1 MSKVY
6 AISNQKGGVA
16 KSTTAVNMA
25 ACLSGRG
32 KRVLLIDIDPQCNL
46 STIADAIN
54 DGMDRKAIG
63 TIKNI
68 EMVMK
73 DSCTI
78 GEAVQHKEKYD
89 IVPSSMLLAT
99 IDSALNPFDKLHKVK
114 KAVDSIKD
122 NYDYIFID
130 CPPSLGTLTAN
141 ALVAA
146 DEVIIPACADILSY
160 QGVTQL
166 VDTIQAARNLNGDL
180 KISGILITRYHTRKR
195 LNRDLLALFIELA
208 NSIGTRLLDSR
219 IRECSAVAEAQAQA
233 EDIYTYDKKCN
244 AAEDY
249 TAAVNEIFGK
259 GDAE

>member
-6 AISNQKGGVA
+6 AIANQKGGVA
-16 KSTTAVNMA
+16 KSTTALNMA

-32 KRVLLIDIDPQCNL
+32 KRVLLIDLDPQCNL

-54 DGMDRKAIG
+54 DGMDRQAIG

-73 DSCTI
+73 DACTI
-78 GEAVQHKEKYD
+78 SEAVQHKEKYD
-89 IVPSSMLLAT
+89 IVPSSMMLAT
-99 IDSALNPFDKLHKVK
+99 IDSVLSPFDKLTKIK
-114 KAVDSIKD
+114 KAVDAVRSE
-122 NYDYIFID
+122 YDYVFID

-146 DEVIIPACADILSY
+146 DEVLIPACADILSY

-166 VDTIQAARNLNGDL
+166 ADTVQAARNMNSSLE
-180 KISGILITRYHTRKR
+180 IAGILITRYHTRKR
-195 LNRDLLALFIELA
+195 LNRDLLSLFVDLA
-208 NSIGTRLLDSR
+208 GNIGTKVIDTK
-219 IRECSAVAEAQAQA
+219 IRECSAIAEAQAQA